1 MLFLL
6 WLVSS
11 KQFHIL
17 DYYSL
22 AKNIVVP
29 KSPAAESPQRNLTGP
44 PRVIRD
50 IIADLHNTIQNWNSQ
65 HIKGCTLVKQI
76 SSWKANEV
84 KLYGPE
90 LEDLA
95 TQLSVVMS
103 ALRMNCDTLN
113 LIQSQA
119 EAFTKLP
126 GLQNPVFFSLSAQ
139 DMSRLISD
147 ICMAY
152 NEEIKV
158 CVVICLLV
166 KASLSLV
173 LDEAV
178 CIRKYTSFKK
188 KR

>member
-1 MLFLL
+1 M
-6 WLVSS
+6 
-11 KQFHIL
+11 
-17 DYYSL
+17 
-22 AKNIVVP
+22 P

-65 HIKGCTLVKQI
+65 HIVGCSLVKQI
-76 SSWKANEV
+76 SSWKANEI
-84 KLYGPE
+84 KFYGPE

-95 TQLSVVMS
+95 TQLSVVVS
-103 ALRMNCDTLN
+103 ALRINCDSLN
-113 LIQSQA
+113 LIASQA

-147 ICMAY
+147 ICKAY
-152 NEEIKV
+152 NGEMKV
-158 CVVICLLV
+158 CIGICHLCLLFV
-166 KASLSLV
+166 SAGSLV
-173 LDEAV
+173 LDKAV
-178 CIRKYTSFKK
+178 CTGKYTTFKK